1 VRIYNCSAIA
11 QTVALCITLFIS
23 FCAEAQQPNKIARIG
38 FLGNTSAN
46 DSLKPFRGRLH
57 ELGYTEGQNIVIEP
71 RYYEGKIG
79 RLPDLASELV
89 GLNCDIIYTI
99 GNEAAQAGKNA
110 TKEIPIIISNTSD
123 AVRSGFVA
131 SLARPG
137 GNITG
142 LTSIGGELAGKR
154 LALLQ
159 EVIPK
164 LSRVGFLWSPTSPT
178 TSFNLND
185 TEAVARSLGVDIQSL
200 EVKDS
205 DGIARA
211 FQRASSRSSEALLVD
226 AGGFFAANQN
236 RLIDL
241 ALKHRLP
248 ASYSN
253 ARYVQAGGLMTYGP
267 DRLAQYRRAADYA
280 DKILKG
286 AKPANL
292 PVERPQKFELVIN
305 LKTAKQIGL
314 TIPPN
319 VLARADQVIR

>member
-71 RYYEGKIG
+71 RYYEGKID
-79 RLPDLASELV
+79 RLPDLA
-89 GLNCDIIYTI
+89 I

-110 TKEIPIIISNTSD
+110 TKEIPIIISNTS
-123 AVRSGFVA
+123 G
-131 SLARPG
+131 
-137 GNITG
+137 
-142 LTSIGGELAGKR
+142 
-154 LALLQ
+154 
-159 EVIPK
+159 
-164 LSRVGFLWSPTSPT
+164 
-178 TSFNLND
+178 
-185 TEAVARSLGVDIQSL
+185 
-200 EVKDS
+200 
-205 DGIARA
+205 
-211 FQRASSRSSEALLVD
+211 RSSEALLVD